1 MALGNTKGLKQTFL
15 QRLDELKQIEVAR
28 GEFATEELLTQMAAL
43 TGECG
48 REIAVYLARDGEI
61 LDVFI
66 GTGEEILLPQMRLR
80 RNENGLCGVRC
91 IHTHPEG
98 SSQLSGGRSWRPSN
112 SP

>member
-80 RNENGLCGVRC
+80 RNENGLCGRC
-91 IHTHPEG
+91 GAFTRTPKDRVSCPARTRTRCAI
-98 SSQLSGGRSWRPSN
+98 
-112 SP
+112 